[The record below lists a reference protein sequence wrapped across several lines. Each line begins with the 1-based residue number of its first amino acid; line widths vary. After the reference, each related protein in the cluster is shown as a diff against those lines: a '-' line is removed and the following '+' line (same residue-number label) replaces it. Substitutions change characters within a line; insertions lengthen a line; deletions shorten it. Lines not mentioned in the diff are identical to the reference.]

1 MSTGS
6 RRYGAVVLP
15 ASVPPADVAASPT
28 PARRGRVPALAAAA
42 LVGSGCVAIAL
53 VDPAG
58 GPPLCPFRAA
68 TGLDCPLCGAT
79 RAAHHLFRGD
89 VVGALGLNA
98 LFVLAAPLLL
108 VGAFLVARQAFG
120 GAAVRMPRPSR
131 RAVVVA
137 LTVVVMFTVVRN
149 LGVAPFD
156 WLSTTA

>member
-1 MSTGS
+1 MSTEPW
-6 RRYGAVVLP
+6 RYRACVLP
-15 ASVPPADVAASPT
+15 AIDRPADVPGSLA
-28 PARRGRVPALAAAA
+28 PARRGLRPTLAAVA

-89 VVGALGLNA
+89 VIGALGYNA
-98 LFVLAAPLLL
+98 IFVLAAPLLL

-120 GAAVRMPRPSR
+120 GPAVRMPQPSR
-131 RAVVVA
+131 RTVVA
-137 LTVVVMFTVVRN
+137 ILTVVVVFTVVRN

>member
-1 MSTGS
+1 MSTEP
-6 RRYGAVVLP
+6 RRYGAGVLP
-15 ASVPPADVAASPT
+15 ATARPADVPASP
-28 PARRGRVPALAAAA
+28 VPAPRGLRPTLAGAA

-89 VVGALGLNA
+89 VIGALGYNA
-98 LFVLAAPLLL
+98 LFVVIAPLLL
-108 VGAFLVARQAFG
+108 AGAFLVARQAFG
-120 GAAVRMPRPSR
+120 GPVVRMPRPSR
-131 RAVVVA
+131 RTVLMV
-137 LTVVVMFTVVRN
+137 LTVVVVFTVVRN
-149 LGVAPFD
+149 VGVAPFD